1 MFQSSD
7 GQIDQKKLFLWILL
21 FSTIAFGWILLP
33 FAGPLLWSCVLA
45 VLFSPINRWL
55 LERFPNSPN
64 LTALATLLL
73 SMLVVVI
80 PVIMITSSVIN
91 HAMEL
96 IQSMENKEGGFDPY
110 IDKLTD
116 ALPVITQQL
125 EAWNLDIESLRGE
138 AQKLAS
144 SMANVVTKR
153 SLSIGQ
159 NTVAFFLSTAM
170 MLYVA
175 FFMLRDG
182 KQMIESFKTTFPL
195 DDEHE
200 TQLFNKFSEVIRATV
215 KGNVVIGMVQGTL
228 GGLAFWVI
236 GIDAALL
243 WGVMM
248 AIAALIPAVGA
259 ALIWAPVAIYLCV
272 IGDLVSGIGLALFGA
287 LVIGLMDNILRPILV
302 GRDTKLPDY
311 IVLLSTL
318 GGLALFGIHGFVV
331 GPLIAALFFTLWS
344 MFVSEFGDE
353 SPQPI
358 DSAAV
363 SPTDELPAAGQ
374 SDQV

>member
-21 FSTIAFGWILLP
+21 FATAAFGWILLP

-45 VLFSPINRWL
+45 VLFSPVNYWL
-55 LERFPNSPN
+55 LRRFPNSPN
-64 LTALATLLL
+64 LAALATLIL
-73 SMLVVVI
+73 SILVVVI
-80 PVIMITSSVIN
+80 PVIMITTSVVN
-91 HAMEL
+91 HAVSL
-96 IQSMENKEGGFDPY
+96 VQSMENNEGGFGVY
-110 IDKLTD
+110 IDK
-116 ALPVITQQL
+116 ITEAVPIVSSKL
-125 EAWNLDIESLRGE
+125 ESWNIDIETLRGE
-138 AQKLAS
+138 AQKFVTNA
-144 SMANVVTKR
+144 ANVVTKR
-153 SLSIGQ
+153 SLTIGQ
-159 NTVAFFLSTAM
+159 NTMAFFLATAM

-182 KQMIESFKTTFPL
+182 KQMIESFKATFPL
-195 DDEHE
+195 DDAHE
-200 TQLFNKFSEVIRATV
+200 TQLFTKFSEVIRATV
-215 KGNVVIGMVQGTL
+215 KGNVVIGVVQGTL
-228 GGLAFWVI
+228 GGIAFWVI

-243 WGVMM
+243 WGTMM

-272 IGDLVSGIGLALFGA
+272 VGDLTAGIGLALFGGV
-287 LVIGLMDNILRPILV
+287 VIGLMDNILRPILV

-344 MFVSEFGDE
+344 MFVSEFSDTPTVHEVEDTETE
-353 SPQPI
+353 SQETTTKN
-358 DSAAV
+358 S
-363 SPTDELPAAGQ
+363 
-374 SDQV
+374 SD